1 MVAWLQLCQAKRAG
15 GIAFRDLH
23 LFNVALLGKQ
33 VWRMI
38 HEPHSLVY
46 QVLAAKYFPGR
57 SILDAT
63 FGDRPSYTWHSIYQ
77 VMQELKPCFYRRVG
91 IRSQVRILV
100 DHWGGAQPVH
110 LMTTYVDSPTEP
122 LICDEFMLDSV
133 NVWDASKVYQLLT
146 GMKQRQFYLV

>member
-1 MVAWLQLCQAKRAG
+1 MLEGPISKCCITLAMDIFGEFAA
-15 GIAFRDLH
+15 
-23 LFNVALLGKQ
+23 NALLINILRLQ
-33 VWRMI
+33 MTRTL
-38 HEPHSLVY
+38 LV